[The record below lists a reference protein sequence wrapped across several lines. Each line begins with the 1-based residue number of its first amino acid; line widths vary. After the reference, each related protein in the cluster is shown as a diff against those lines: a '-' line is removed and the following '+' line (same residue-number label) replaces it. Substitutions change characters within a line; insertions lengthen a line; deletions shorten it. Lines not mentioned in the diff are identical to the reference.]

1 MVDNLRQIQTF
12 AQKEAALF
20 MHFSLNLWP
29 KSRGYMKKTT
39 ASILLVPIFL
49 VLTFLAGV
57 GQAGAQTQGSA
68 QGPVEGQH
76 LSLQKGWKFKTGDD
90 AGWAVAVLDDHDWQN
105 IDVTHPWERQGD
117 PNYDGF
123 AWYRL
128 KVMIPASLRS
138 ASFFKDSIRIDL
150 GYIDDGGEVYLNG
163 KLVYKNW
170 TSGDIK
176 SGLYGPGIV
185 TIAVNDPALLW
196 DQPNVIAV
204 RIFDSGGDGG
214 IYGPDLSLSMAS
226 PMDNLVIDTD
236 EPFVMHPHDSL
247 SKRIVVRTSDGRYH
261 YNGKLQV
268 KLVDPLSGAVILNR
282 IFSAVF
288 TDKQPMVLNL
298 GFRVPAKKSYA
309 VSLTYLDSRS
319 GSSLTVKQ
327 GTPYILT
334 PPVPPKP
341 RLNSAAVY
349 GARPGRPFLYKIPA
363 TGAGPLNYDAVGLPA
378 GLRLDRA
385 TGIITGSVD
394 QAGDYPVEFV
404 VTNTSGSAKKAFT
417 IRIGSLIGLT
427 PVLGWNSWNAWG
439 LSVDDSKVRISAKA
453 LADQL
458 SAHGW
463 AYINIDDGWEAPN
476 RAADGQIV
484 TNGKFPDMKAT
495 ADYVHS
501 LGLKFGI
508 YSSPGPTTCGGY
520 LGSWQHEGQDAR
532 SYGAWG
538 VDYLKYDLCSYRG
551 LPVFDPSLEGLKKP
565 YIVMRAALDS
575 VPRDIIFSFCQYG
588 MGDVWT
594 WGADVGGNSWRTTG
608 DITDSWE
615 SLSDIGFS
623 QDRCAPFAKPGGFND
638 PDMLIVGKVGWGSN
652 QHDTHLTPDEQ
663 YTHISLWCL
672 LSAPLLIGC
681 DLGHVDD
688 FTLNLL
694 TNDEVLAIDQ
704 DSLGL
709 SARQVI
715 KTDGYQVWEKKL
727 ADGGTAVGLF
737 NTSGVYQTVPLDRS
751 RLGLTEYGRV
761 RDLWRQKDV
770 GSAALLEK
778 IPPHGVRLLKFLW

>member
-1 MVDNLRQIQTF
+1 
-12 AQKEAALF
+12 
-20 MHFSLNLWP
+20 
-29 KSRGYMKKTT
+29 MKKMT
-39 ASILLVPIFL
+39 ASVILALICL
-49 VLTFLAGV
+49 G
-57 GQAGAQTQGSA
+57 TQA
-68 QGPVEGQH
+68 QG
-76 LSLQKGWKFKTGDD
+76 LSLQKGWKFKTGDSPD
-90 AGWAVAVLDDHDWQN
+90 RSAPALDDRDWVA
-105 IDVTHPWERQGD
+105 IDVTRPWERQGYPD
-117 PNYDGF
+117 YDGF

-128 KVMIPASLRS
+128 RTTIPSSLRNG
-138 ASFFKDSIRIDL
+138 SFFKDSVRLDL

-170 TSGDIK
+170 TSGDIR

-185 TIAVNDPALLW
+185 TIAADDPALLW

-214 IYGPDLSLSMAS
+214 IYGPDVSLHMAS

-236 EPFVMHPHDSL
+236 EPFVLHGGDSL

-268 KLVDPLSGAVILNR
+268 KLVDPASGAVILR
-282 IFSAVF
+282 REQPAVF
-288 TDKQPMVLNL
+288 TDKRPMVMNL
-298 GFRVPAKKSYA
+298 GFRVPAKKSYE
-309 VSLTYLDSRS
+309 VSFTYIDTRS
-319 GSSLTVKQ
+319 HSILVVKE

-334 PPVPPKP
+334 PPVSPKP
-341 RLNSAAVY
+341 RLNSAAIY

-363 TGAGPLNYDAVGLPA
+363 TGAGPLTYEATGLPG
-378 GLRLDRA
+378 GLTLDRS

-394 QAGDYPVEFV
+394 QAGDYRVVFV
-404 VTNTSGSAKKAFT
+404 VSNKLGSAKKAFT
-417 IRIGSLIGLT
+417 IRIGSTIGLT

-439 LSVDDSKVRISAKA
+439 LSVDDKKVRVSAREM
-453 LADQL
+453 ADQL

-463 AYINIDDGWEAPN
+463 AYINIDDGWEAPK
-476 RAADGQIV
+476 RSADGQIR
-484 TNGKFPDMKAT
+484 TNDKFPDLKAT

-520 LGSWQHEGQDAR
+520 LGSWQHELQDAR

-538 VDYLKYDLCSYRG
+538 IDYLKYDLCSYRN
-551 LPVFDPSLEGLKKP
+551 LPGFEPSLDALQKP

-594 WGADVGGNSWRTTG
+594 WGAKVGGNSWRTTG

-623 QDRCAPFAKPGGFND
+623 QDKMAPFAGPGHFND
-638 PDMLIVGKVGWGSN
+638 PDMLVVGKVGWGSN

-681 DLGHVDD
+681 DLGHVDN

-704 DSLGL
+704 DSLGI
-709 SARQVI
+709 SARRIV
-715 KTDGYQVWEKKL
+715 KGEGYEIWAKKL
-727 ADGGTAVGLF
+727 ADGSMAVGLF
-737 NTSGVYQTVPLDRS
+737 NTASRYQAVPVDLDR
-751 RLGLTEYGRV
+751 LGVTGYNRI
-761 RDLWRQKDV
+761 RDLWRQKRVD
-770 GSAALLEK
+770 AKDLLEK
-778 IPPHGVRLLKFLW
+778 IPPHGVRLLKFSYIDK